1 MNKLSTQVVAFLV
14 LTVVT
19 LVGVLIVT
27 NSDIDTDVKTADASL
42 LELTT
47 NDSSIDFSISYPNEW
62 QAAPTA
68 DGAGYVFTLK
78 EPRDGV
84 AEEMQPQIEIT
95 LLNSPYADTL
105 VSAQTDL
112 GADSLDAYET
122 VDSHR
127 SGVRYAT
134 TNSLDNGQQVATD
147 IIVLDPQDQSVTSE
161 VEENRTL
168 IARLTADANKIGE
181 YRQTLDLMLTS
192 VKVAEPFRVPQLA
205 QTITNPTSGITVN
218 YPDGWTASV
227 DAAPNDTI
235 TRIVAPDEADGLL
248 RLAYVPLLDQAT
260 GTPITL
266 ADLESQILG
275 GVDPNSFIQPMALYS
290 AGGYTGDAGAVVV
303 PDNGSGSGDSVIYVV
318 FLQLSDADAVV
329 ALAQAGPNDI
339 AGLQQVTDAVLQ
351 TLQFVPPTTPEATE
365 IPETEPTE
373 SATEVPTEEATPAA
387 EETATAEPTEVP
399 TEVPTEAPTTEATP
413 AN

>member
-14 LTVVT
+14 LAAVT

-42 LELTT
+42 LELTA
-47 NDSSIDFSISYPNEW
+47 NDSSIDFSVGYPNEW
-62 QAAPTA
+62 QAAPTS
-68 DGAGYVFTLK
+68 DGAGYVFMLK
-78 EPRDGV
+78 EPLDGV

-105 VSAQTDL
+105 ASAQTDL

-122 VDSHR
+122 VNSHR
-127 SGVRYAT
+127 SGVRYST

-147 IIVLDPQDQSVTSE
+147 ILILNPQDQSVTSE

-168 IARLTADANKIGE
+168 IARLTADANRIGE

-192 VKVAEPFRVPQLA
+192 VKVAEPFHVPQLA

-235 TRIVAPDEADGLL
+235 TRIVAPNEADGLL

-290 AGGYTGDAGAVVV
+290 AGGYTGDAGAVLV
-303 PDNGSGSGDSVIYVV
+303 PDDGSGSGDSVIYVV
-318 FLQLSDADAVV
+318 FLQLSEADAVV

-339 AGLQQVTDAVLQ
+339 ANLQQVTDAVLQ
-351 TLQFVPPTTPEATE
+351 TLQFVPPATPEA
-365 IPETEPTE
+365 PETPESEPAE
-373 SATEVPTEEATPAA
+373 SATEVPTEEATPVA
-387 EETATAEPTEVP
+387 EETATAEPTETP

>member
-19 LVGVLIVT
+19 LVGVVIVT

-62 QAAPTA
+62 QVAPDA

-78 EPRDGV
+78 DPLSGV
-84 AEEMQPQIEIT
+84 AEESQPQIQIT
-95 LLNSPYADTL
+95 LQGQPYTDTL
-105 VSAQTDL
+105 ASAQSNL
-112 GADSLDAYET
+112 GVEALEEYKTIDNR
-122 VDSHR
+122 R

-147 IIVLDPQDQSVTSE
+147 ILVLNPQDQSVTSE

-168 IARLTADANKIGE
+168 IARLSADANKIGE
-181 YRQTLDLMLTS
+181 YRQTLDLMLTTL
-192 VKVAEPFRVPQLA
+192 KLNEPFKVPELA
-205 QTITNPTSGITVN
+205 QTFTNPNTGITVN
-218 YPDGWTASV
+218 YPDGWTASLGLQN
-227 DAAPNDTI
+227 AAFTEIIP
-235 TRIVAPDEADGLL
+235 PDEAEGFL
-248 RLAYVPLLDQAT
+248 RIIYSPLTDPNT
-260 GTPITL
+260 GEQLTL
-266 ADLESQILG
+266 ADLENLNLNVEGITL
-275 GVDPNSFIQPMALYS
+275 VEPLTMYS
-290 AGGYTGDAGAVVV
+290 AGGYTGDAGTISITDPNTGA
-303 PDNGSGSGDSVIYVV
+303 SSFLYVT
-318 FLQLSDADAVV
+318 FLQLS
-329 ALAQAGPNDI
+329 PNDALI
-339 AGLQQVTDAVLQ
+339 SLARPGADNFDEMRQILDAVLQ
-351 TLQFVPPTTPEATE
+351 TLVFAPPTMSEATE
-365 IPETEPTE
+365 TPETEPTE

-387 EETATAEPTEVP
+387 EETATAEPTETP

>member
-14 LTVVT
+14 LAVVT

-62 QAAPTA
+62 QVAPNS
-68 DGAGYVFTLK
+68 DGSGYVFTLK
-78 EPRDGV
+78 DPLSGIADE
-84 AEEMQPQIEIT
+84 AQPKIEIM
-95 LLNSPYADTL
+95 LVNSPYADTL
-105 VSAQTDL
+105 TSAQSGL
-112 GADSLDAYET
+112 GTESLEGYST

-127 SGVRYAT
+127 SGIRYT
-134 TNSLDNGQQVATD
+134 TTSTLDNGQQVATD
-147 IIVLDPQDQSVTSE
+147 VVVLNPKDQTTISE
-161 VEENRTL
+161 IEENRTL

-181 YRQTLDLMLTS
+181 YRQTFDLMLTT
-192 VKVAEPFRVPQLA
+192 VKVAAPFRVPQLA

-218 YPDGWTASV
+218 YPEGWTASV

-235 TRIVAPDEADGLL
+235 TRIVPPNEEDGLL
-248 RLAYVPLLDQAT
+248 RLAYVPLLDQST

-290 AGGYTGDAGAVVV
+290 AGGYTGDAGAVLV

-339 AGLQQVTDAVLQ
+339 ANLQQVTDAVLQ
-351 TLQFVPPTTPEATE
+351 TLEFVPPTSQEATE
-365 IPETEPTE
+365 TPETEPTE
-373 SATEVPTEEATPAA
+373 SATEVPTEEATPAT
-387 EETATAEPTEVP
+387 EETTTTEP